1 MHILKG
7 FFNMDNLIYNIIGLG
22 LVLVFL
28 IELKKVRVYKIINL
42 FFKVIMYTLL
52 ISASITI
59 INIIGG

>member
-7 FFNMDNLIYNIIGLG
+7 FFNMDNLIYNIIGFG
-22 LVLVFL
+22 LVIVFL

>member
-1 MHILKG
+1 MHILRG

-28 IELKKVRVYKIINL
+28 IELKKVRIYNIINL

>member
-7 FFNMDNLIYNIIGLG
+7 FFNMNNLIYTIIGLG

>member
-1 MHILKG
+1 
-7 FFNMDNLIYNIIGLG
+7 MDNLIYNIIGFG
-22 LVLVFL
+22 LVIVFL